1 MEKQKNGELSRMFG
15 YAGKF
20 HVLTVLGC
28 VLSGISTILSMLPFV
43 CIWLVIHDL
52 IQAFAAGDISLATG
66 SAHYAWMAVVFAAAS
81 ILIYFIAL
89 NCTHLAAF
97 RTATNMRKSAI
108 HHIVTLPLGYF
119 SQNASGRLRNII
131 DDNAGL
137 TEGFLAHQLPDLTG
151 AAVMPVAVIILI
163 FLFDWRL
170 GICCLIPMGISVIFL
185 KQMMGGDNAQFMGK
199 YMTALETMNKEAVEY
214 IRGIPV
220 VKVFQQTIY
229 SFKNF
234 HAAIEEY
241 EKFASGYALKCRIPL
256 TGFTVTLNG
265 TFVLLIPVAMFILSG
280 VSGQAAYENVVLDFL
295 FYSLFTPVCATMM
308 NRIMFAS
315 EQLMAAKSA
324 VSRVDEILQEKPLK
338 EPEHP
343 LIPADASIVFS
354 DVSFAYPGAKEK
366 ALDHISFEVPAG
378 KTVALVGASGS
389 GKSTAASLI
398 PRFYDVQSGSVTIG
412 GVDVRNIE
420 KQELMKRVAFVF
432 QNTCLFK
439 DTLLNNIKAARP
451 DATREEV
458 LKAADEAQCKDIIDR
473 LPDGL
478 DTLVGTGGTY
488 LSGGENQR
496 IALARAILKDAP
508 IIVLDEATAFADA
521 ENEHQIQLAFERLTQ
536 NKTVMMIAHRLST
549 IQDADLIL
557 VFKEGQIAERG
568 THEELVALMVFILL
582 CGRITRPRLPGRSER
597 RMSSMIKALK
607 KKYAL
612 SDQGAKD
619 LLKGIVYSVLAN
631 ISLMFPVIL
640 LAIVLNQL
648 LAPVLGACAP
658 EISAAVYTVIGIV
671 ILAVVFIFHYC
682 QYTATYLGTYDES
695 ARRRIGLAEKL
706 RTLPLTFF
714 HQRDLADLT
723 STIMGDCANFEHAF
737 SHTVPQFFGAVI
749 STGIVC
755 IGLLIFNWQM
765 GLALLWVAP
774 ISFAI
779 VILSRKWQ
787 EKLSKKHMNARLELA
802 EGIQECLETVQDIK
816 ACNQEED
823 YLRKLDAKMDAA
835 EKAQISSEMTTA
847 SLLTTG
853 QMFLR
858 LGLATVIVV
867 GNSLVVS
874 GDTSLFTYI
883 LFLIAASR
891 LYDPL
896 SGAMSNMAE
905 LFSVQLQ
912 VNRLKEIEEY
922 PEETGEKNIHTNG
935 YDITFDHVQ
944 FSYEKGKPVLRDVS
958 FTAKQG
964 QVTALVGPS
973 GGGKSTVAK
982 LAAKFY
988 PLDGGRILLGGTDI
1002 APLNSTM
1009 LMKNFSIVFQDVV
1022 LFNNTIM
1029 ENIRVGK
1036 KDATD
1041 EEVIAAAKAA
1051 QCDEFISKLSDGYQT
1066 VIGEN
1071 GSTLSGGECQ
1081 RLSIARALLKDA
1093 PVILLDEATASLDVD
1108 NETEIQNA
1116 ISRLV
1121 KGKTVLIIAHR
1132 MRTVEA
1138 ADNIVVLSDGIVV
1151 ENGTH
1156 EELMKE
1162 NGLYHRL
1169 VDLQTASANWKLSV

>member
-43 CIWLVIHDL
+43 CIWLVIRDL

-119 SQNASGRLRNII
+119 SQNASGRLRKII

-170 GICCLIPMGISVIFL
+170 GICCLIP
-185 KQMMGGDNAQFMGK
+185 
-199 YMTALETMNKEAVEY
+199 MNKEAVEY

-280 VSGQAAYENVVLDFL
+280 VSGQAAYENVVMDFL

-366 ALDHISFEVPAG
+366 ALDHISFEVPTG

-432 QNTCLFK
+432 QNTRLFK

-536 NKTVMMIAHRLST
+536 NKTVLMIAHRLST

-557 VFKEGQIAERG
+557 VFKDGQIAERG
-568 THEELVALMVFILL
+568 THEELVALNGIY
-582 CGRITRPRLPGRSER
+582 
-597 RMSSMIKALK
+597 SSMW
-607 KKYAL
+607 
-612 SDQGAKD
+612 KD
-619 LLKGIVYSVLAN
+619 Y
-631 ISLMFPVIL
+631 
-640 LAIVLNQL
+640 Q
-648 LAPVLGACAP
+648 
-658 EISAAVYTVIGIV
+658 
-671 ILAVVFIFHYC
+671 
-682 QYTATYLGTYDES
+682 
-695 ARRRIGLAEKL
+695 
-706 RTLPLTFF
+706 
-714 HQRDLADLT
+714 T
-723 STIMGDCANFEHAF
+723 S
-737 SHTVPQFFGAVI
+737 
-749 STGIVC
+749 
-755 IGLLIFNWQM
+755 
-765 GLALLWVAP
+765 
-774 ISFAI
+774 
-779 VILSRKWQ
+779 
-787 EKLSKKHMNARLELA
+787 
-802 EGIQECLETVQDIK
+802 
-816 ACNQEED
+816 
-823 YLRKLDAKMDAA
+823 
-835 EKAQISSEMTTA
+835 
-847 SLLTTG
+847 
-853 QMFLR
+853 
-858 LGLATVIVV
+858 
-867 GNSLVVS
+867 
-874 GDTSLFTYI
+874 
-883 LFLIAASR
+883 IAW
-891 LYDPL
+891 
-896 SGAMSNMAE
+896 
-905 LFSVQLQ
+905 
-912 VNRLKEIEEY
+912 K
-922 PEETGEKNIHTNG
+922 
-935 YDITFDHVQ
+935 
-944 FSYEKGKPVLRDVS
+944 
-958 FTAKQG
+958 
-964 QVTALVGPS
+964 
-973 GGGKSTVAK
+973 
-982 LAAKFY
+982 
-988 PLDGGRILLGGTDI
+988 
-1002 APLNSTM
+1002 
-1009 LMKNFSIVFQDVV
+1009 
-1022 LFNNTIM
+1022 
-1029 ENIRVGK
+1029 VGK
-1036 KDATD
+1036 ED
-1041 EEVIAAAKAA
+1041 E
-1051 QCDEFISKLSDGYQT
+1051 QHD
-1066 VIGEN
+1066 
-1071 GSTLSGGECQ
+1071 
-1081 RLSIARALLKDA
+1081 
-1093 PVILLDEATASLDVD
+1093 
-1108 NETEIQNA
+1108 
-1116 ISRLV
+1116 
-1121 KGKTVLIIAHR
+1121 
-1132 MRTVEA
+1132 
-1138 ADNIVVLSDGIVV
+1138 
-1151 ENGTH
+1151 
-1156 EELMKE
+1156 
-1162 NGLYHRL
+1162 
-1169 VDLQTASANWKLSV
+1169 

>member
-1 MEKQKNGELSRMFG
+1 M
-15 YAGKF
+15 
-20 HVLTVLGC
+20 
-28 VLSGISTILSMLPFV
+28 
-43 CIWLVIHDL
+43 
-52 IQAFAAGDISLATG
+52 
-66 SAHYAWMAVVFAAAS
+66 FAAAS

-97 RTATNMRKSAI
+97 RTATNMRKTAI

-119 SQNASGRLRNII
+119 SQNASGRLRKII

-151 AAVMPVAVIILI
+151 AVVMPVAVIVLI

-265 TFVLLIPVAMFILSG
+265 TFVLLIPVAMLILSG

-324 VSRVDEILQEKPLK
+324 VSRVEEILQEQPLK

-343 LIPADASIVFS
+343 MIPADASIVFS
-354 DVSFAYPGAKEK
+354 DVSFAYPGAKGN
-366 ALDHISFEVPAG
+366 ALNHISFEVPAG

-432 QNTCLFK
+432 QNTR
-439 DTLLNNIKAARP
+439 LLSN
-451 DATREEV
+451 
-458 LKAADEAQCKDIIDR
+458 
-473 LPDGL
+473 
-478 DTLVGTGGTY
+478 
-488 LSGGENQR
+488 
-496 IALARAILKDAP
+496 
-508 IIVLDEATAFADA
+508 
-521 ENEHQIQLAFERLTQ
+521 
-536 NKTVMMIAHRLST
+536 
-549 IQDADLIL
+549 
-557 VFKEGQIAERG
+557 
-568 THEELVALMVFILL
+568 
-582 CGRITRPRLPGRSER
+582 
-597 RMSSMIKALK
+597 
-607 KKYAL
+607 
-612 SDQGAKD
+612 QGAKD
-619 LLKGIVYSVLAN
+619 LLKGIIYSVLAN

-648 LAPVLGACAP
+648 LAPILGMNAP
-658 EISAAVYTVIGIV
+658 EISAIVYTVIGIV

-682 QYTATYLGTYDES
+682 QYTAAYLGTYDES
-695 ARRRIGLAEKL
+695 ARRRISLAEKL

-714 HQRDLADLT
+714 HQRDIADLT

-755 IGLLIFNWQM
+755 VGLLIFNWQM

-779 VILSRKWQ
+779 VLLSRKWQ

-867 GNSLVVS
+867 GNSLVVN
-874 GDTSLFTYI
+874 GNATLFTYI

-896 SGAMSNMAE
+896 SGAMANMAE

-922 PEETGEKNIHTNG
+922 PEETGEKEIHTNG
-935 YDITFDHVQ
+935 YDITFDHVR
-944 FSYEKGKPVLRDVS
+944 FSYEKDKPVLRDVS

-1051 QCDEFISKLSDGYQT
+1051 QCDEFISKLPDGYQT

-1138 ADNIVVLSDGIVV
+1138 ADNIVVLSDGMVV

-1156 EELMKE
+1156 EKLMKE
-1162 NGLYHRL
+1162 NGLYRKL
-1169 VDLQTASANWKLSV
+1169 VDLQTASANWRLSV

>member
-43 CIWLVIHDL
+43 CIWLVIRDL

-137 TEGFLAHQLPDLTG
+137 TEGFLAHQLPDLAG

-366 ALDHISFEVPAG
+366 VLDHISFEVPTG

-439 DTLLNNIKAARP
+439 DTLMNNIKAARP

-521 ENEHQIQLAFERLTQ
+521 ENEHQIQLAFEQLTQ

-568 THEELVALMVFILL
+568 THEELVALNGIY
-582 CGRITRPRLPGRSER
+582 
-597 RMSSMIKALK
+597 SSMW
-607 KKYAL
+607 
-612 SDQGAKD
+612 KD
-619 LLKGIVYSVLAN
+619 Y
-631 ISLMFPVIL
+631 
-640 LAIVLNQL
+640 Q
-648 LAPVLGACAP
+648 
-658 EISAAVYTVIGIV
+658 
-671 ILAVVFIFHYC
+671 
-682 QYTATYLGTYDES
+682 
-695 ARRRIGLAEKL
+695 
-706 RTLPLTFF
+706 
-714 HQRDLADLT
+714 T
-723 STIMGDCANFEHAF
+723 S
-737 SHTVPQFFGAVI
+737 
-749 STGIVC
+749 
-755 IGLLIFNWQM
+755 
-765 GLALLWVAP
+765 
-774 ISFAI
+774 
-779 VILSRKWQ
+779 
-787 EKLSKKHMNARLELA
+787 
-802 EGIQECLETVQDIK
+802 
-816 ACNQEED
+816 
-823 YLRKLDAKMDAA
+823 
-835 EKAQISSEMTTA
+835 
-847 SLLTTG
+847 
-853 QMFLR
+853 
-858 LGLATVIVV
+858 
-867 GNSLVVS
+867 
-874 GDTSLFTYI
+874 
-883 LFLIAASR
+883 IAW
-891 LYDPL
+891 
-896 SGAMSNMAE
+896 
-905 LFSVQLQ
+905 
-912 VNRLKEIEEY
+912 K
-922 PEETGEKNIHTNG
+922 
-935 YDITFDHVQ
+935 
-944 FSYEKGKPVLRDVS
+944 
-958 FTAKQG
+958 
-964 QVTALVGPS
+964 
-973 GGGKSTVAK
+973 
-982 LAAKFY
+982 
-988 PLDGGRILLGGTDI
+988 
-1002 APLNSTM
+1002 
-1009 LMKNFSIVFQDVV
+1009 
-1022 LFNNTIM
+1022 
-1029 ENIRVGK
+1029 VGK
-1036 KDATD
+1036 ED
-1041 EEVIAAAKAA
+1041 E
-1051 QCDEFISKLSDGYQT
+1051 QHD
-1066 VIGEN
+1066 
-1071 GSTLSGGECQ
+1071 
-1081 RLSIARALLKDA
+1081 
-1093 PVILLDEATASLDVD
+1093 
-1108 NETEIQNA
+1108 
-1116 ISRLV
+1116 
-1121 KGKTVLIIAHR
+1121 
-1132 MRTVEA
+1132 
-1138 ADNIVVLSDGIVV
+1138 
-1151 ENGTH
+1151 
-1156 EELMKE
+1156 
-1162 NGLYHRL
+1162 
-1169 VDLQTASANWKLSV
+1169 

>member
-1 MEKQKNGELSRMFG
+1 MVNDKARRSVIQFKDVSFEYPGAETDSIHHISLDVKEGEFL
-15 YAGKF
+15 
-20 HVLTVLGC
+20 VLTGGSGCGKTTLTRLVNGLGEQFYEGT
-28 VLSGISTILSMLPFV
+28 LKGRITLLGRNISEYPLYEIGKKVGSIFQDPKSQFFASITEDEISFGCENYGVPY
-43 CIWLVIHDL
+43 L

-265 TFVLLIPVAMFILSG
+265 TFVFLIPVAMFILSG

-366 ALDHISFEVPAG
+366 ALDHISFEVPTG

-412 GVDVRNIE
+412 GVNVRNIE

-439 DTLLNNIKAARP
+439 DTLMNNIKAARP

-458 LKAADEAQCKDIIDR
+458 LRAADEAQCKDIIDR

-568 THEELVALMVFILL
+568 THEELVALNGIY
-582 CGRITRPRLPGRSER
+582 
-597 RMSSMIKALK
+597 SSMW
-607 KKYAL
+607 
-612 SDQGAKD
+612 KD
-619 LLKGIVYSVLAN
+619 Y
-631 ISLMFPVIL
+631 
-640 LAIVLNQL
+640 Q
-648 LAPVLGACAP
+648 
-658 EISAAVYTVIGIV
+658 
-671 ILAVVFIFHYC
+671 
-682 QYTATYLGTYDES
+682 
-695 ARRRIGLAEKL
+695 
-706 RTLPLTFF
+706 
-714 HQRDLADLT
+714 T
-723 STIMGDCANFEHAF
+723 S
-737 SHTVPQFFGAVI
+737 
-749 STGIVC
+749 
-755 IGLLIFNWQM
+755 
-765 GLALLWVAP
+765 
-774 ISFAI
+774 
-779 VILSRKWQ
+779 
-787 EKLSKKHMNARLELA
+787 
-802 EGIQECLETVQDIK
+802 
-816 ACNQEED
+816 
-823 YLRKLDAKMDAA
+823 
-835 EKAQISSEMTTA
+835 
-847 SLLTTG
+847 
-853 QMFLR
+853 
-858 LGLATVIVV
+858 
-867 GNSLVVS
+867 
-874 GDTSLFTYI
+874 
-883 LFLIAASR
+883 IAW
-891 LYDPL
+891 
-896 SGAMSNMAE
+896 
-905 LFSVQLQ
+905 
-912 VNRLKEIEEY
+912 K
-922 PEETGEKNIHTNG
+922 
-935 YDITFDHVQ
+935 
-944 FSYEKGKPVLRDVS
+944 
-958 FTAKQG
+958 
-964 QVTALVGPS
+964 
-973 GGGKSTVAK
+973 
-982 LAAKFY
+982 
-988 PLDGGRILLGGTDI
+988 
-1002 APLNSTM
+1002 
-1009 LMKNFSIVFQDVV
+1009 
-1022 LFNNTIM
+1022 
-1029 ENIRVGK
+1029 VGK
-1036 KDATD
+1036 ED
-1041 EEVIAAAKAA
+1041 E
-1051 QCDEFISKLSDGYQT
+1051 QHD
-1066 VIGEN
+1066 
-1071 GSTLSGGECQ
+1071 
-1081 RLSIARALLKDA
+1081 
-1093 PVILLDEATASLDVD
+1093 
-1108 NETEIQNA
+1108 
-1116 ISRLV
+1116 
-1121 KGKTVLIIAHR
+1121 
-1132 MRTVEA
+1132 
-1138 ADNIVVLSDGIVV
+1138 
-1151 ENGTH
+1151 
-1156 EELMKE
+1156 
-1162 NGLYHRL
+1162 
-1169 VDLQTASANWKLSV
+1169 